1 MEEKR
6 TLTAEDFR
14 FVNRHPKAEIDE
26 NYASQSY
33 GRDVL
38 ARLCA
43 NKGAII
49 GLVLIILVM
58 LFAIVAPM
66 VSGYTYKD
74 VNAAATNLP
83 PKIPGLEKLG
93 IFDGTLNGV
102 DIYAQKGIEEY
113 HYFGTDNLGRDIFTR
128 VGEGTRIS
136 LMIAFLS
143 ITVNLLI
150 GVVYGLISGYFG
162 GWVDNVM
169 QRFIEILVGIPSM
182 VILTLLLLVMKPGI
196 ASIVIALTITSWV
209 NMSRIVRAQV
219 LKLKNQEICPGVQN
233 AGHAQ
238 PAHCAQGHAAQ
249 CIWTNHYHLY
259 LFHSGRHFSGGIPC
273 LHRSWRA
280 GAMASLGSLINTGY
294 KSAMTY
300 PYMIVAPGGHS
311 GHSDAQ
317 LHRAGRRP
325 AGRH

>member
-1 MEEKR
+1 
-6 TLTAEDFR
+6 
-14 FVNRHPKAEIDE
+14 
-26 NYASQSY
+26 
-33 GRDVL
+33 
-38 ARLCA
+38 
-43 NKGAII
+43 
-49 GLVLIILVM
+49 VLIVLVM

-66 VSGYTYKD
+66 ISGYTYKD

-102 DIYAQKGIEEY
+102 DVYAQKGIEEY

-219 LKLKNQEICPGVQN
+219 LKLKNQEFVLASKTLGTPSLRIVRKDMLPNAFGQIIITFTFSIPDAIFLEAFLAFIGLGVQE
-233 AGHAQ
+233 
-238 PAHCAQGHAAQ
+238 P
-249 CIWTNHYHLY
+249 
-259 LFHSGRHFSGGIPC
+259 
-273 LHRSWRA
+273 
-280 GAMASLGSLINTGY
+280 MASLGSLINTGY

-300 PYMIVAPGGHS
+300 PYMIVAPVVILAILMLSFTVLGDGLR
-311 GHSDAQ
+311 DAIDPQ
-317 LHRAGRRP
+317 MKEQ
-325 AGRH
+325 

>member
-1 MEEKR
+1 M
-6 TLTAEDFR
+6 
-14 FVNRHPKAEIDE
+14 
-26 NYASQSY
+26 
-33 GRDVL
+33 L

-49 GLVLIILVM
+49 GLVLIMLVM

-102 DIYAQKGIEEY
+102 DVYAQKGIEEY

-219 LKLKNQEICPGVQN
+219 LKLKNQEFVLASKTLGTPSLRIVRKDMLPNAFGQIIITFTFLHPGT
-233 AGHAQ
+233 
-238 PAHCAQGHAAQ
+238 P
-249 CIWTNHYHLY
+249 
-259 LFHSGRHFSGGIPC
+259 F
-273 LHRSWRA
+273 SWRLSWPSSA
-280 GAMASLGSLINTGY
+280 LACKSPWLRLALLINTGY

-300 PYMIVAPGGHS
+300 PYMIVAPVVILAILMLSFTVLGDGLR
-311 GHSDAQ
+311 DAIDPQ
-317 LHRAGRRP
+317 MKEQ
-325 AGRH
+325 

>member
-1 MEEKR
+1 
-6 TLTAEDFR
+6 
-14 FVNRHPKAEIDE
+14 
-26 NYASQSY
+26 
-33 GRDVL
+33 
-38 ARLCA
+38 
-43 NKGAII
+43 
-49 GLVLIILVM
+49 M

-66 VSGYTYKD
+66 ISGYTYKD

-102 DIYAQKGIEEY
+102 DVYAQKGIEEY

-219 LKLKNQEICPGVQN
+219 LKLKNQEFVLASKTLGTPSLRIVRKDMLPSAFGQIIITFTFSIPDAIFLEAFLAFIGLGVQE
-233 AGHAQ
+233 
-238 PAHCAQGHAAQ
+238 P
-249 CIWTNHYHLY
+249 
-259 LFHSGRHFSGGIPC
+259 
-273 LHRSWRA
+273 
-280 GAMASLGSLINTGY
+280 MASLGSLINTGY

-300 PYMIVAPGGHS
+300 PYMIVAPVVILAILMLSFTVLGDGLR
-311 GHSDAQ
+311 DAIDPQ
-317 LHRAGRRP
+317 MKEQ
-325 AGRH
+325 

>member
-1 MEEKR
+1 
-6 TLTAEDFR
+6 
-14 FVNRHPKAEIDE
+14 
-26 NYASQSY
+26 
-33 GRDVL
+33 
-38 ARLCA
+38 
-43 NKGAII
+43 
-49 GLVLIILVM
+49 M

-66 VSGYTYKD
+66 ISGYTYKD

-102 DIYAQKGIEEY
+102 DVYAQKGIEEY

-219 LKLKNQEICPGVQN
+219 LKLKNQEFVLASKTLGTPSLRIVRKDMLPNAFGQIIITFTFSIPDAIFLEAFLAFIGLGVQE
-233 AGHAQ
+233 
-238 PAHCAQGHAAQ
+238 P
-249 CIWTNHYHLY
+249 
-259 LFHSGRHFSGGIPC
+259 
-273 LHRSWRA
+273 
-280 GAMASLGSLINTGY
+280 MASLGSLINTGY

-300 PYMIVAPGGHS
+300 PYMIVAPVVILAILMLSFTVLGDGLR
-311 GHSDAQ
+311 DAIDPQ
-317 LHRAGRRP
+317 MKEQ
-325 AGRH
+325 